1 MSLIINC
8 PLPAV
13 IPDGIE
19 TDCPEIFGQIC
30 KIAFQKIQPIP
41 SFTKITIGL
50 KATWTPLLAAS
61 ADTKIVLSPL
71 ISNFVIP
78 ASALLS
84 EGGNDNTTINGIRNV
99 RGLGTVTAT
108 GILKNISALTKKAI
122 QGLFPFT
129 KAPAPGIT
137 LLWAY
142 YITTDGKVI
151 CKSDGSGFPVYNLA
165 LTDPKL
171 EGFNKDNDFDL
182 SLDMEGN
189 WSDDFSTVVTDF
201 KPMTFKNPTV

>member
-8 PLPAV
+8 PLPDA
-13 IPDGIE
+13 IPNGVE
-19 TDCPEIFGQIC
+19 TDCPEIFGQIS
-30 KIAFQKIQPIP
+30 KIAFQKIQSAP
-41 SFTKITIGL
+41 SFTKTTVGL
-50 KATWTPLLAAS
+50 KATWTPLLTAVG
-61 ADTKIVLSPL
+61 DTKVVLSPL

-108 GILKNISALTKKAI
+108 GILKNITALTKKAI
-122 QGLFPFT
+122 QDLFPFT

-142 YITTDGKVI
+142 FITTDGKVI
-151 CKSDGSGFPVYNLA
+151 CKSNGEGFPVYNLA

-182 SLDMEGN
+182 SLDMEGG
-189 WSDDFSTVVTDF
+189 WSDDFMTVHTDF
-201 KPMTFKNPTV
+201 KPMTFKNPVA